1 MSKQSSDR
9 IRIRLK
15 AYDYKLLDRAA
26 RDIADS
32 AMRSGAEIR
41 GPFPLPTT
49 INKWTV
55 LRGPHVNKKSRE
67 QFERRTHHRLL
78 DILMGATSNKQTLDA
93 LSKVELPAGVHV
105 RIKQM

>member
-1 MSKQSSDR
+1 MAGNYTR
-9 IRIRLK
+9 LRIRLK

-32 AMRSGAEIR
+32 AQRTGAEIR

-55 LRGPHVNKKSRE
+55 NKGPHVDKKSRE

-78 DILMGATSNKQTLDA
+78 DILNPKKETMKA
-93 LSKVELPAGVHV
+93 LERVELPAGVHV
-105 RIKQM
+105 QVKDL